1 MGSTTPFA
9 SFTPSWEIPPNYPSL
24 EYNYV
29 YIHGGNPE
37 GKGIVLI

>member
-9 SFTPSWEIPPNYPSL
+9 SFTPSLEIPPNYPLL
-24 EYNYV
+24 EYN